1 MSCLWIAGRFRPSWP
16 TSPRSGTPLSVSCST
31 ARPKTRHAVSN
42 TRRSGS
48 CSERGD
54 DGGTQRIFPPLKQG
68 FVVFTRG
75 VSPPVA
81 HHWTAETSSYAHTRT
96 VDVPAALMRCLAA
109 TRPPLVRDR
118 AGRLPDDPSGQSRLG
133 ARVLRGTGSRTGLVS
148 TAVAQS
154 SGHRSAVRGPGEPC
168 CPRPVVPVS
177 APTPAHVPR
186 GSRAVAPGAGD
197 SSLPHYPRRGDAS
210 GPCLV

>member
-42 TRRSGS
+42 TRRSRS

-109 TRPPLVRDR
+109 ARPPLVRDS
-118 AGRLPDDPSGQSRLG
+118 AGRLPDDPSGQSRFG
-133 ARVLRGTGSRTGLVS
+133 ARILRGAGSWACLVAA
-148 TAVAQS
+148 AVAQS
-154 SGHRSAVRGPGEPC
+154 SGYRAAIWGAGEP
-168 CPRPVVPVS
+168 PGLGAVVTLS
-177 APTPAHVPR
+177 APTPAHVSW
-186 GSRAVAPGAGD
+186 GSRAA
-197 SSLPHYPRRGDAS
+197 AS
-210 GPCLV
+210 FLRQEEG